1 MAANS
6 IFFIAQL
13 PSGATSRN
21 EITSPS
27 RRFLSVLGRLGASLR
42 RTYGRFVRT
51 LPYHWKN
58 VMKEDGVTMA
68 EHRNTCAVCGQT
80 KPASQTIPAALVQP
94 NIDALIRAKKP
105 DWSNEDFICTIC
117 LNRFRTEFVREQMEK
132 DRGELSSLEQEVIK
146 SIHDDQFV
154 ADNLNKEFEKKLGF
168 GDRLADKV
176 AAFGGSW
183 KFIILF
189 FTVMAVWIVANSVYF
204 LWHPWDQYPFILF
217 NLILSMLAAIQAPII
232 MMSQN
237 RQESRDRLRA
247 ENDYQV
253 NLKAEIEIRA
263 LGDKVDQLLHN
274 QWMRLLEIQQMQT
287 EMLEDLV
294 DRAKK

>member
-1 MAANS
+1 
-6 IFFIAQL
+6 
-13 PSGATSRN
+13 
-21 EITSPS
+21 
-27 RRFLSVLGRLGASLR
+27 
-42 RTYGRFVRT
+42 
-51 LPYHWKN
+51 
-58 VMKEDGVTMA
+58 MA
-68 EHRNTCAVCGQT
+68 EHRNTCAVCGQE
-80 KPASQTIPAALVQP
+80 KPAHETVAGTLVQP

-105 DWSNEDFICTIC
+105 DWSDKGFICTTC
-117 LNRFRTEFVREQMEK
+117 LNRFRTEFVSQQMEK

-146 SIHDDQFV
+146 SLHDDLIV
-154 ADNLNKEFEKKLGF
+154 ADNLNKEFEKQLGF
-168 GDRLADKV
+168 GDRLADHV

-189 FTVMAVWIVANSVYF
+189 FTVMAVWIAANCVYF
-204 LWHPWDQYPFILF
+204 LWHPWDPYPFILF

-263 LGDKVDQLLHN
+263 LGEKIDQLLHN

-294 DRAKK
+294 DKAKK